1 MTIHYEST
9 AKNGDRI
16 EVKSNGRNF
25 NVKVLADI
33 EKPANLLLYG
43 YDGIYK
49 YAVPREKGIK
59 Q

>member
-1 MTIHYEST
+1 M
-9 AKNGDRI
+9 KLPLKKGDRI

-25 NVKVLADI
+25 TVKVLADI
-33 EKPANLLLYG
+33 EKPANLLIYG